1 MQTINDPVTPIH
13 PDSLK
18 QPSVAAAHVCTLHLF
33 VQMHERRKKKKK
45 SAPAMGKL
53 ITELGLAGAACPWQT
68 CRCRGTAAGGRG
80 GPDPAPTACGAAPH
94 PACPARRQGTAR
106 GFGGDGEGC
115 HGQEQ
120 QQDYRTF
127 LQALPGTTALHDQEL
142 SLQRE
147 EIVLNR
153 GSFQDTLCT
162 RVLLVSAFCR
172 KKNSLKYKCSFLLML
187 SGM

>member
-1 MQTINDPVTPIH
+1 
-13 PDSLK
+13 
-18 QPSVAAAHVCTLHLF
+18 
-33 VQMHERRKKKKK
+33 
-45 SAPAMGKL
+45 MGKL

-80 GPDPAPTACGAAPH
+80 GPDPALTARGAARH
-94 PACPARRQGTAR
+94 PACPARRQGSPR

-120 QQDYRTF
+120 DSRTF

-153 GSFQDTLCT
+153 GSIQDTLCT
-162 RVLLVSAFCR
+162 RVLLVSPFCR
-172 KKNSLKYKCSFLLML
+172 KKNSLKCKCLFLLML
-187 SGM
+187 SGI